1 MCQQMYRET
10 AGRIILKEQI
20 YGILIFVYFP
30 GLFKNEHRFVIKKIN
45 TLPFWKYKRCKKQE
59 MTNTSANSHSSG
71 TPLNIKMRTPKIEL
85 HFPNLFPII
94 IKYLKWLI
102 IFFNLEWGGKFRCSW
117 LHLWITLFKCRIIM
131 MIVIIK
137 LLK

>member
-1 MCQQMYRET
+1 MSLSFKRPIKVPQDKTILQNKFHMCQQMYRET
-10 AGRIILKEQI
+10 AGRIVLKEQI

-30 GLFKNEHRFVIKKIN
+30 GLFKNEHRFVIKKN
-45 TLPFWKYKRCKKQE
+45 PKYITILKIQKMQKARNAL
-59 MTNTSANSHSSG
+59 TNTSANSHSSG

-102 IFFNLEWGGKFRCSW
+102 IFF
-117 LHLWITLFKCRIIM
+117 
-131 MIVIIK
+131 
-137 LLK
+137 